1 MRDFQLPGRS
11 PVVAMNGMAATHN
24 PHATRTAVE
33 VLRSG
38 GSAIDAAVAAA
49 AVLATS
55 YNSPMARSFRY

>member
-11 PVVAMNGMAATHN
+11 PAMAMNGMAATHN

-49 AVLATS
+49 ALLATS
-55 YNSPMARSFRY
+55 YNSPMVHSLRH